1 MTIIGLPDGRRL
13 DVVDSGPPEGFPF
26 VFQHGT
32 PGSAHQFRELRREAA
47 ARELRLITYSRPGYG
62 GSTRHP
68 GRRAVDA
75 AADIEALLDHLGID
89 RVLTAGWSGGGP
101 HALATG
107 ARLKDRVAG
116 VLVMAGVAPYDV
128 DDLDFLAGM
137 GEQNLDEFGLALAG
151 EAALR
156 PSLEAQLPELRET
169 DAAGI
174 IEAMSTLLPEVDRAV
189 ITEEYGEDLAAHLSE
204 ALRAGVD
211 GWVDDSLLFTRPWG
225 FGLDEIAV
233 PTFIWQGSEDLMV
246 PFSHGAWLAAH
257 VPGASPHLLTG
268 EGHLSIVVGQVEPML
283 DELVAVL
290 AR

>member
-32 PGSAHQFRELRREAA
+32 PGSAHQFRGLRRAAA

-174 IEAMSTLLPEVDRAV
+174 VEAMSTLLPEVDRAV
-189 ITEEYGEDLAAHLSE
+189 ITEEYGEDLAAHLAE